1 MFVQATIQCECGCV
15 SRSEIQHGKHSY
27 TCPKCGK
34 TMNQDTYNRL
44 ETIMG
49 QLADLDVD
57 ALKYASQRGEPS
69 MRAIA
74 ITVADLEDSA
84 DPNGAFRV

>member
-15 SRSEIQHGKHSY
+15 SRSEIQRGKHSY

-49 QLADLDVD
+49 QLADLDIDV
-57 ALKYASQRGEPS
+57 LKHASQRGEPN

-84 DPNGAFRV
+84 DPNVAFRV